1 MSVGAMHNRRTL
13 MSTSSAQHR
22 LVRLPEYGKL
32 GGVCA
37 GIAEYLDS
45 DVTLVRLAWVILSI
59 VPGGVIG
66 GLAAYAAALII
77 MPVASAPREAPRA
90 RVMRSKMDR
99 KIAGVCGG
107 LAEYLNVDSTV
118 VRLMWAVLT
127 IVPGAIVFGVAAY
140 LIAWLVVPERPATAR
155 GTEAVSAGPAM

>member
-22 LVRLPEYGKL
+22 LVRLPEHGKL

-107 LAEYLNVDSTV
+107 LAEFYV
-118 VRLMWAVLT
+118 VSASFVRALVVIATLLT
-127 IVPGAIVFGVAAY
+127 GGMFFFVY
-140 LIAWLVVPERPATAR
+140 LILAAIIPAPHSDTPH
-155 GTEAVSAGPAM
+155 V